1 VSESRPVAEEP
12 ATGQAVP
19 GQAVPGKVVPAEDQ
33 AGQRRIGVYVCRCGG
48 NISDYVDVPAVV
60 EAVSA
65 EPGVVIARQAMFTC
79 SDATQQEIIEDITG
93 QCLDGLVVAS
103 CSPKLHQLTFRGVA
117 ERAGLNPYQYT
128 QVNLR
133 EQCSWTHT
141 DDPAG
146 ATAKAVSLVRAGIAR
161 TRLSEPLVP
170 ASVEVTRAVLVV
182 GGGVAG
188 MRAAIGLA
196 DIGLAVYLV
205 EREPAL
211 GGQVAGLGALFPA
224 GESGHDLAQRLRAE
238 IGRRPLITVLTSAEL
253 TGKSGSYGNYRAEV
267 RVWRRSTN
275 PGAPTLTGE
284 LAETALASDSEP
296 AGASEVIHLDVGHI
310 IVATGFDSYQPT
322 AGEYGYGIDGV
333 VTLPE
338 FLRLL
343 DESEGPL
350 FYQGRPVGSV
360 AYIYCVGSRDAGH
373 PWCSKFC
380 CTAAVHA
387 SLLASGRGG
396 PDGVRQ
402 YHLYRDLRT
411 YGKNEL
417 LLSESR
423 ERGSVYLKFDA
434 DTPPGVASDGG
445 RLTVTVRDL
454 LTGGAEL
461 AIPADL
467 VVLVTGA
474 VPRHNGGLDR
484 VLKVPAGPD
493 GFCNEIHPKLRPTET
508 VVDGVLIAGGCQGPK
523 TVAES
528 AASGLAAA
536 TQAAAALKRGVA
548 ELDPQVAVVNTGL
561 CNGCGACVEHC
572 PFGAISMVTSG
583 DGAAGCEPQ
592 PEAIVDPAVCKGCGG
607 CVPGCP
613 ADAIDLLGYTDA
625 QVRAAID
632 GLLEGAAS

>member
-1 VSESRPVAEEP
+1 MSQS
-12 ATGQAVP
+12 QAVP
-19 GQAVPGKVVPAEDQ
+19 GGGE
-33 AGQRRIGVYVCRCGG
+33 RRIGVYVCRCGG

-65 EPGVVIARQAMFTC
+65 EPGVVVARQAMFTC
-79 SDATQQEIIEDITG
+79 SDATQQEIIDDIAG
-93 QCLDGLVVAS
+93 QRLDGLVVAS
-103 CSPKLHQLTFRGVA
+103 CSPRLHQLTFRGVA

-141 DDPAG
+141 DDPGG

-196 DIGLAVYLV
+196 DIGLAVYLI

-224 GESGHDLAQRLRAE
+224 GEPGHDLAKRLRAE
-238 IGRRPLITVLTSAEL
+238 VGRRALITVFTNAEL
-253 TGKSGSYGNYRAEV
+253 TGKSGGYGNYRAEV
-267 RVWRRSTN
+267 RVWRRSTD
-275 PGAPTLTGE
+275 PGASGVSGE
-284 LAETALASDSEP
+284 PGKAAAPDASGPAAPAAPDDGEP
-296 AGASEVIHLDVGHI
+296 AGDGEVIRLDVGHI
-310 IVATGFDSYQPT
+310 IVATGFDSYQPE

-343 DESEGPL
+343 DESKGPL
-350 FYQGRPVGSV
+350 SYHGRPVGSV
-360 AYIYCVGSRDAGH
+360 AYIYCVGNRDAGH

-387 SLLASGRGG
+387 SLLASGRGAPG
-396 PDGVRQ
+396 GGARDHGAGGDGIRQ

-434 DTPPGVASDGG
+434 DAPPAVAVHGG

-474 VPRHNGGLDR
+474 VPRRDPGLDR
-484 VLKVPAGPD
+484 VLKLPAGPD

-528 AASGLAAA
+528 TASGLAAA

-548 ELDPQVAVVNTGL
+548 ELNPQVAVVSADL
-561 CNGCGACVEHC
+561 CTGCGSCVDHC
-572 PFGAISMVTSG
+572 PFGAISMVAG
-583 DGAAGCEPQ
+583 ANGAAGREPQ
-592 PEAIVDPAVCKGCGG
+592 PVATIDPAACKGCGG

-632 GLLEGAAS
+632 GLLEGVAP